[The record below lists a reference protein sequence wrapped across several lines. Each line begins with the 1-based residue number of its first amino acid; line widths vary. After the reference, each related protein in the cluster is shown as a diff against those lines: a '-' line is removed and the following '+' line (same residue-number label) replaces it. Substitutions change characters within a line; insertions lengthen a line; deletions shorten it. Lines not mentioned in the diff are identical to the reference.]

1 MRLLCVFF
9 FLWGAVA
16 GEMLMIAGPLGPARE
31 CGTTKV
37 NEEFLSS
44 LKERMKTRRENGHHL
59 GKIDSK
65 KTGPPR

>member
-1 MRLLCVFF
+1 MFF

-44 LKERMKTRRENGHHL
+44 LKERGFCDDL
-59 GKIDSK
+59 GEKSQRLQRK
-65 KTGPPR
+65 LRL